1 MMSDTMHRT
10 QLLLDD
16 WQYDALKAQ
25 ARGSRRSLSDLVREI
40 VSAHLAAGAA
50 RAGSRWDGI
59 EGVAEGPAD
68 LGAGHDGY
76 LYGSAP
82 APARPGTGGST
93 PAAETARRPRRRPT
107 RKS

>member
-25 ARGSRRSLSDLVREI
+25 ARGSRRSLSDLVRQI
-40 VSAHLAAGAA
+40 VSEHLAAGAE
-50 RAGSRWDGI
+50 RAGNRWDAV
-59 EGVAEGPAD
+59 EGVAEGPPD

-76 LYGSAP
+76 LYGSAASP
-82 APARPGTGGST
+82 RATGASIHSAEGARPPGKRPAR
-93 PAAETARRPRRRPT
+93 
-107 RKS
+107 RK

>member
-25 ARGSRRSLSDLVREI
+25 ARGSRRSLSDLVRQI
-40 VSAHLAAGAA
+40 VTAHLGNGARRTSA
-50 RAGSRWDGI
+50 RMLEI

-68 LGAGHDGY
+68 LAGAHDGY

-82 APARPGTGGST
+82 APRPADVT
-93 PAAETARRPRRRPT
+93 PVAAAARRRRGRSPRA
-107 RKS
+107 S

>member
-25 ARGSRRSLSDLVREI
+25 ARGARRSLSDLVRQI

-50 RAGSRWDGI
+50 RAENRWDGI

-76 LYGSAP
+76 LYGSTPERP
-82 APARPGTGGST
+82 APA
-93 PAAETARRPRRRPT
+93 AARASRKRGA